1 MRWAG
6 PFASRPCR
14 GDNDLAAMQ
23 GLLREHPDPFDHYP
37 GAADLPALLYPAAS
51 GNAANTRVWEDAQG
65 QIAGFAMVQASHN
78 NLYFHFRPD
87 SLNQGIE
94 REMLVWAADVLRR
107 VARPGAPVTIVVPAC
122 EEDTARVGL
131 LVRHGFMPGDDRT
144 LGLSRSLVEPFAEPN
159 LPPGWVL
166 RPLAG
171 EGEAKPYV
179 ATHRAAFGTETMTVP
194 YRLAIMREAGYRP
207 ELDLVAISPDGT
219 LAAFCVCFINAESN
233 ARTGRKEGEIGIV
246 GAHPTFPGRGLGRA
260 MVLAGM
266 RALKQ
271 QGMESATLGVAGTN
285 PAAVHVYESAGFRV
299 HAVTRWYSLTVSR

>member
-1 MRWAG
+1 
-6 PFASRPCR
+6 
-14 GDNDLAAMQ
+14 MQ
-23 GLLREHPDPFDHYP
+23 RLLWEHPDPFDHYP
-37 GAADLPALLYPAAS
+37 GEADLPALLVPAAS
-51 GNAANTRVWEDAQG
+51 GKAANTRVWVDARG
-65 QIAGFAMVQASHN
+65 EIAGFAVVQASHN

-87 SLNQGIE
+87 SLNESAE
-94 REMLVWAADVLRR
+94 REMFAWAVDVIRNIAAADGPL
-107 VARPGAPVTIVVPAC
+107 TLDVPAR

-131 LVRHGFMPGDDRT
+131 LVRHGFVPGDDRT
-144 LGLSRSLVEPFAEPN
+144 LGLSRSLVEPFPEPN
-159 LPPGWVL
+159 LPYGWVL

-171 EGEAKPYV
+171 EGELKEYV

-194 YRLAIMREAGYRP
+194 YRLAIMREVGYLP

-219 LAAFCVCFINAESN
+219 LAAFCVCFINVESN

-246 GAHPTFPGRGLGRA
+246 GTHPAFRQRGLGRA

-285 PAAVHVYESAGFRV
+285 LAAIHVYESVDFRV